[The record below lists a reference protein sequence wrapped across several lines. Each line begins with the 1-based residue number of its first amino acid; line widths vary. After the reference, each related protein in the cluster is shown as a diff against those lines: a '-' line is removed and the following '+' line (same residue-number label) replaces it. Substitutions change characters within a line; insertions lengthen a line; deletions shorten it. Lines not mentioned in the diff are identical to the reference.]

1 MQNYTNTQY
10 SIAVGLLLNVYR
22 LWYSHICAEK
32 GR

>member
-1 MQNYTNTQY
+1 MVYTEIKCNW
-10 SIAVGLLLNVYR
+10 SLLLTDVR